1 MRFAAIRFRVGPVFR
16 RHFFLLAGSVLS
28 ALVASAEPLSKKTEI
43 DFFRDVPSRNLKGLA
58 TRSDGRL
65 VAGPTL
71 TEISAPAPA
80 DLLWTLEPTPDPAKW
95 LIGTGPDGQIVE
107 VTVDATA
114 PSFTTRTVTK
124 LDDPQVFAL
133 KRLEDGSILAGTS
146 PRGGLYLIK
155 EDKPVGRVSLPVDSI
170 FDIVLLDQATAL
182 VATGNP
188 GRIYRIDLKKF
199 ATAGLIADKITDA
212 KILADYGITV
222 FGEIRD
228 RNVRRI
234 ATMADGRIVAGS
246 APKGNVYTFAAGG
259 GAPVILQENRDAEIT
274 DLLPQPNGDL
284 YATIV
289 FTSTTPESRITPPA
303 SQSKGGP
310 PRDETPPA
318 AQQERF
324 AGRSAVLWFPANGF
338 PETITA
344 RANTAFYR
352 VVRRGESLVIAGGE
366 MGELAGYDLRAR
378 LSLTFAGSISS
389 QINQIAPMAD
399 APDRFLVLRNNAP
412 GLALLD
418 FNATGSREA
427 ETRRIDLSTPSQ
439 LGALRF
445 NRLRNLN
452 ADNLVA
458 EIRTSNGSDEIE
470 GWSPWTPLSADGN
483 DGWRADDLRGRYAK
497 IRLRVVD
504 ATVASATARALSSSA
519 AADAASGVPSSRAA
533 KKTAAAKRPSAAASG
548 GPATSPAST
557 VPASPTP
564 SVTSTA
570 VNLSA
575 LEIDRATLYGLPQN
589 RRPQLQEFRV
599 LSSGFA
605 VIPAAEP
612 TPPATVSLSQLT
624 QTTRDEDR
632 RRSNF
637 LSSQVVVSP
646 GTQVV
651 LWNMIDPDGDN
662 LLSTFSIRREGD
674 SEWMDIVV
682 ASRENYAQ
690 FDTKH
695 LPDGVYFTRLV
706 ATETAPRAVGD
717 RLVHTFETDDLIV
730 DYTPPEI
737 LAASAQRTNEAIIV
751 TVHGRDALSLLEGI
765 DVVFNNNVREKV
777 DQPVDGIRDG
787 REETFTLEIPLARIS
802 NATAAEVTLY
812 DEAGNR
818 SARRLSW

>member
-1 MRFAAIRFRVGPVFR
+1 M
-16 RHFFLLAGSVLS
+16 LS
-28 ALVASAEPLSKKTEI
+28 ALVASAQPLSKNTEI

-71 TEISAPAPA
+71 TEIASPAPA
-80 DLLWTLEPTPDPAKW
+80 DLLWTLEPTADPAKW

-107 VTVDATA
+107 VTVDASA
-114 PSFTTRTVTK
+114 PSYTKRTVTK

-133 KRLEDGSILAGTS
+133 KRLEDGSIVAGTS

-188 GRIYRIDLKKF
+188 GRIYRVDLAKF

-212 KILADYGITV
+212 KILADYGITL

-246 APKGNVYTFAAGG
+246 APKGNVYTFSPEG

-310 PRDETPPA
+310 PRDETPPP

-324 AGRSAVLWFPANGF
+324 AGRSAVIWFPANGF

-352 VVRRGESLVIAGGE
+352 VVRRGENLVIAGGE

-378 LSLTFAGSISS
+378 LSVTFAGSISS

-399 APDRFLVLRNNAP
+399 APERFLVLRNNAP

-418 FNATGSREA
+418 FAASGPREA

-445 NRLRNLN
+445 NRLRNL
-452 ADNLVA
+452 APDNLEV
-458 EIRTSNGSDEIE
+458 EIRTSNASDEIE
-470 GWSPWTPLSADGN
+470 GWSPWTSLSAEGN
-483 DGWRADDLRGRYAK
+483 DGWRAEGLRGRYAK
-497 IRLRVVD
+497 IRLRVVSPSSSPSSGS
-504 ATVASATARALSSSA
+504 ASA
-519 AADAASGVPSSRAA
+519 G
-533 KKTAAAKRPSAAASG
+533 
-548 GPATSPAST
+548 
-557 VPASPTP
+557 
-564 SVTSTA
+564 
-570 VNLSA
+570 NLNT
-575 LEIDRATLYGLPQN
+575 LEVDRATLYGLPQN
-589 RRPQLQEFRV
+589 RRPQLQDFRV

-605 VIPAAEP
+605 IIPAAEP

-624 QTTRDEDR
+624 QSARDEDR

-637 LSSQVVVSP
+637 LSSQVVISP

-651 LWNMIDPDGDN
+651 LWNLLDPDGDN
-662 LLSTFSIRREGD
+662 LLSTFSIRREGE
-674 SEWMDIVV
+674 SAWMDMVV
-682 ASRENYAQ
+682 SSRETYAQ

-706 ATETAPRAVGD
+706 ATETAPRAISD

-730 DYTPPEI
+730 DYTPPDVI
-737 LAASAQRTNEAIIV
+737 AASAQKTNEAIII

-765 DVVFNNNVREKV
+765 EVVFNNNVREEVK
-777 DQPVDGIRDG
+777 QPVDGIRDG
-787 REETFTLEIPLARIS
+787 REETFTLEIPLARVS
-802 NATAAEVTLY
+802 NATSAEVTLY
-812 DEAGNR
+812 DDAGNG